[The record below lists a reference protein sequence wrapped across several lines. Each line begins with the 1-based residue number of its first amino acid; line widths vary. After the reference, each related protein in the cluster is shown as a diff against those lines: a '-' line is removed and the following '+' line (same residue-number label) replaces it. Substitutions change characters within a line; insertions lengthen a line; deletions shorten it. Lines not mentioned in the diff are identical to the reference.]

1 MSDDDELL
9 LLDDGFDACLDDSPV
24 VAVEYFVFDGPA
36 VDGDVLESFGLLVEV
51 LEELLNEN
59 KFRNA
64 WAIIEVNVN
73 LP

>member
-36 VDGDVLESFGLLVEV
+36 ADGDVLESFGLLVEV
-51 LEELLNEN
+51 LEELLNEKKLGN
-59 KFRNA
+59 VLE
-64 WAIIEVNVN
+64 IIEMSAN